1 MVEHAWNRPPS
12 DFLGNLPKAERDA
25 LLALGHRRVFR
36 KGDHVFQSG
45 APGQNVYVLQE
56 GRAKIYKLSDSG
68 KEVILWFCFPGEVF
82 GLAEVCRGE
91 QRGVFAQV
99 CTDAQVLC
107 LRRDEFT
114 QFLARYPATALQ
126 VIDLLSCRMRVLSD
140 ILLNLATD
148 DVPARVIK
156 LILRLCARYGK
167 RTDFGIDLDI
177 PLTHQEIADM
187 VGTTRQTV
195 TSVLSELKRLGVV
208 SMEHRCIHIDS
219 EELLEHIIAASGGAT
234 PALAPAW

>member
-1 MVEHAWNRPPS
+1 MVEHGLSHPPS
-12 DFLGNLPKAERDA
+12 DFLGNLPKVEREA
-25 LLALGHRRVFR
+25 LLALGCRRAFR

-56 GRAKIYKLSDSG
+56 GRAKIYKLADSG
-68 KEVILWFCFPGEVF
+68 KEVILWFCFPGEIF
-82 GLAEVCRGE
+82 GLAEVWRGG

-99 CTDAQVLC
+99 CSDAQVLC
-107 LRRDEFT
+107 LRRDDFT
-114 QFLARYPATALQ
+114 QFLEHYPTTAMQ

-140 ILLNLATD
+140 MLLNLATD

-167 RTDFGIDLDI
+167 RTDLGIDLDI

-195 TSVLSELKRLGVV
+195 TSVLGELKRLGVV
-208 SMEHRCIHIDS
+208 NMEHRRMRIES
-219 EELLEHIIAASGGAT
+219 EELLEHMIAVAGT
-234 PALAPAW
+234 PPLVAGVV